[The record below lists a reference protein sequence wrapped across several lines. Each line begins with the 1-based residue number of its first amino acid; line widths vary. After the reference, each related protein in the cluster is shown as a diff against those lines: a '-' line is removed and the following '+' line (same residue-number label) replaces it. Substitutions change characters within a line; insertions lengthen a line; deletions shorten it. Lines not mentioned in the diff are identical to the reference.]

1 VGRFTIMTTVR
12 IADIKPW
19 PGQRMGGHGF
29 RISSFLVVL
38 TDDSGGRALPVW
50 LNGPEGHGLFR
61 GDGDHPHPEPAE
73 AITASL
79 LRAAG
84 VTVTGVDVDEL
95 DPALTT
101 GPRRGRESAQAAARI
116 EFTAAGTAEPKQ
128 LTVRIG
134 YALAM
139 AAATGAPIRVADQ
152 LMDQLAVPAQSDLVD
167 QFTRDVPLPRR
178 HRGLS
183 RLVHRSQLAR

>member
-1 VGRFTIMTTVR
+1 MTTVR
-12 IADIKPW
+12 IADIAPW
-19 PGQRMGGHGF
+19 PGARMGGRGF
-29 RISSFLVVL
+29 GIFSFLVVL

-61 GDGDHPHPEPAE
+61 GREDHPHPEPAE
-73 AITASL
+73 AITADL

-84 VTVTGVDVDEL
+84 VTVTGVDIDEL
-95 DPALTT
+95 DPVLTT
-101 GPRRGRESAQAAARI
+101 GPRRGRDAAQAAARI

-128 LTVRIG
+128 MTVRIG

-139 AAATGAPIRVADQ
+139 AAATGAPIRMADQ
-152 LMDQLAVPAQSDLVD
+152 VMDQLAVPAQDDLVG

-178 HRGLS
+178 HRHLS
-183 RLVHRSQLAR
+183 RLVRRGPLVRQPTR